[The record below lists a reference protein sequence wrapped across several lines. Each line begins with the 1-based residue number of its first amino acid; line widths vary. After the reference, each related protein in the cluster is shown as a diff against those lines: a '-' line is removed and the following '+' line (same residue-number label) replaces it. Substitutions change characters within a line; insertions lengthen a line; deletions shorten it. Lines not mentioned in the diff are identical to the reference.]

1 MLRAG
6 PEPGGE
12 LEGSG
17 PHCRRQGGDRPPGL
31 GQFMDEED
39 SAATDAIAE
48 TRYTSLTHE
57 LQRNLKAHR

>member
-1 MLRAG
+1 
-6 PEPGGE
+6 
-12 LEGSG
+12 
-17 PHCRRQGGDRPPGL
+17 
-31 GQFMDEED
+31 MDEED